1 MDWMAYPSLIHAK
14 LNSIIVNNKDEG
26 SLDIPILKLYYTVSI
41 KSHNKKKHNICEA
54 EIEKS

>member
-1 MDWMAYPSLIHAK
+1 MAYPSLIHAK